1 MFNAIKTWYYSICI
15 PPFTKEQ
22 IANNIHKAKVR
33 ESLKWTKHL
42 SSENS
47 TSTNKHS
54 FKHYQ
59 NLINNGYVLSE
70 VSYGERKCELCLY
83 NHKKDD
89 TIFAEDY

>member
-33 ESLKWTKHL
+33 EVNKWTKHL
-42 SSENS
+42 SDKGNS
-47 TSTNKHS
+47 SVNKHS

-59 NLINNGYVLSE
+59 SLISKGYVLSE
-70 VSYGERKCELCLY
+70 VSYGQRKGELCLY
-83 NHKKDD
+83 NRKKDD
-89 TIFAEDY
+89 TIFA